1 MPAVELDEE
10 LSKGS
15 HQERQPH
22 PGAGEGV
29 GEGQA
34 CPAALGRHHRGR
46 LVQAGEPHPCEK
58 VGNENSVPK
67 KGLLLSGFC
76 VPLSQ
81 TRGPWL
87 CSVPGLKGGDFCC
100 GSQGSVRFGGW
111 GLVSGGLEALPL
123 CKGF

>member
-10 LSKGS
+10 LSEGS

-22 PGAGEGV
+22 PGAGKGV

-46 LVQAGEPHPCEK
+46 LVQAGEPHPCGK

-76 VPLSQ
+76 VLLSRA
-81 TRGPWL
+81 RGPWL
-87 CSVPGLKGGDFCC
+87 CSVPGLKVGGFLLWQSGVSEVWWVGFGIWGIG
-100 GSQGSVRFGGW
+100 GSA
-111 GLVSGGLEALPL
+111 LV
-123 CKGF
+123 